1 MSAAVVAFGGT
12 ATPDWVL
19 LVATSEGDGAGAVTA
34 CCWVGWTVDW
44 VESAAIRAAA
54 ALFALSLA
62 GVLALVLSAFAILC
76 FFGTGALA
84 SFTGAAG
91 AGAFSA
97 AAGGVAGIL
106 ASGGIAAGCGAGAGW
121 TRGDTGV
128 APTTALG

>member
-1 MSAAVVAFGGT
+1 MFCAVVGMSAAVVAFGGT

-34 CCWVGWTVDW
+34 CCCTGWAVDW
-44 VESAAIRAAA
+44 VASAAIRAAA
-54 ALFALSLA
+54 ALFALSFA
-62 GVLALVLSAFAILC
+62 GALSAFAILC

-91 AGAFSA
+91 AGTLSA

-106 ASGGIAAGCGAGAGW
+106 ASGVIATGWGAGAG
-121 TRGDTGV
+121 
-128 APTTALG
+128 